1 VSAELAMADD
11 TRKGLGKGL
20 SALLGDAAEDYTQLD
35 KARPSKDVP
44 IEFLRPSRYQP
55 RLHFDETALGELVAS
70 IREHGILQPI
80 LVRRVEG
87 APDAY
92 EIVAGE
98 RRWRAAQRAQLTQ
111 VPVIIKDFNDTEA
124 LEVALIENIQRADLS
139 PIEEAK
145 GYERLLGEFGR
156 TQEQVAQL
164 VGKSRSHVANTLR
177 LRNLPAEVQDMLD
190 RGELTA
196 GHGRTLLTAADPLA
210 MARDIVA
217 GGMNVRQAEAVSAKA
232 KRSKSGTKS
241 PGKDPNTRE
250 LEENLTQAL
259 GLAVEIAFKGEK
271 KGGHV
276 KISYRTLE
284 QLDEICQRL
293 AHHVGKVN

>member
-1 VSAELAMADD
+1 MADD

-20 SALLGDAAEDYTQLD
+20 SALMGDAAQDYSQLD

-44 IEFLRPSRYQP
+44 IEFLRPNRYQP
-55 RLHFDETALGELVAS
+55 RLHFDEAQLSDLVSS

-80 LVRRVEG
+80 LVRRIEG
-87 APDAY
+87 APDSY

-111 VPVIIKDFNDTEA
+111 VPVVIKDFNDIEA

-145 GYERLLGEFGR
+145 GYERLLAEFGR

-177 LRNLPAEVQDMLD
+177 LMNLPQEVLDMLD
-190 RGELTA
+190 AGQITA
-196 GHGRTLLTAADPLA
+196 GHGRALLAAADPLA
-210 MARDIVA
+210 LAKQIIGSGMTVRDVEDA
-217 GGMNVRQAEAVSAKA
+217 APKTKKHFAKA
-232 KRSKSGTKS
+232 TN
-241 PGKDPNTRE
+241 PGEKDPNTRE
-250 LEENLTQAL
+250 LEQNLSQVL
-259 GLAVEIAFKGEK
+259 GLSVEVSFKGEK
-271 KGGHV
+271 KGGSV
-276 KISYRTLE
+276 KVSYRTLE
-284 QLDEICQRL
+284 QLDEICRRL
-293 AHHVGKVN
+293 AHHVGKPL

>member
-1 VSAELAMADD
+1 MADD

-20 SALLGDAAEDYTQLD
+20 SALMGDAADDYSQLD
-35 KARPSKDVP
+35 KARASKDVP
-44 IEFLRPSRYQP
+44 IEFLKPNRYQP
-55 RLHFDETALGELVAS
+55 RLHFDEGQLSDLVSS

-80 LVRRVEG
+80 LVRRVDG
-87 APDAY
+87 APNSY

-111 VPVIIKDFNDTEA
+111 VPVVIKDFNDTEA

-139 PIEEAK
+139 PVEEAK

-177 LRNLPAEVQDMLD
+177 LMNLPQEVLDMLD
-190 RGELTA
+190 AGQITA
-196 GHGRTLLTAADPLA
+196 GHGRALLAAADPLA
-210 MARDIVA
+210 LAKQIIG
-217 GGMNVRQAEAVSAKA
+217 GGMTVREVEEAAPQTKKRSAKA
-232 KRSKSGTKS
+232 TT
-241 PGKDPNTRE
+241 PGKKDPNTRE
-250 LEENLTQAL
+250 LEQNLSQAL
-259 GLAVEIAFKGEK
+259 GLTVEVTFKGEK
-271 KGGHV
+271 KGGQV

-284 QLDEICQRL
+284 QLDEVCRRL
-293 AHHVGKVN
+293 AHHVGKAG